1 MESKSSLTSL
11 AVSTVPVVSIIIL
24 EFFPSIIMALA
35 NAKPT
40 ATCTPSV
47 TSMISFL
54 NSKL

>member
-40 ATCTPSV
+40 ATCIPSV